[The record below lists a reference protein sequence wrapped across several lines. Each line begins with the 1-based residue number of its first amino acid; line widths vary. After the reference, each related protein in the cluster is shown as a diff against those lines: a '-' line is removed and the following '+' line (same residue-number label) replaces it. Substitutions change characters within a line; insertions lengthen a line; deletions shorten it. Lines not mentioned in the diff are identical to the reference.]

1 MKINLLLISILAVLF
16 TACSKSEDATPTGKY
31 SSGVFISNEGPFQ
44 TGTGTISHF
53 NRDTKMVENDIFQAV
68 NGRPLGNI
76 VQSIEIH
83 NDKAYMVV
91 NNAKKVEV
99 AQAWDFK
106 SVGVIQ
112 DLEMPRYFLGIND
125 KKGYI
130 SQWGAGGVNGAIKV
144 VDLQT
149 NTVTKTINVG
159 KGAEKMVTIDN
170 KVFVTCGGGFDNEN
184 LLFVIDIQQDAVSAT
199 IAVPDNSNSI
209 VVDSNNKL
217 WVACR
222 GRSQWNGM
230 TTVTVSPAQ
239 LIRINP
245 VNNQIEQRFT
255 FGRHGVSNLVINQS
269 KNTLFYTFNG
279 QVFTQNINDNA
290 LNTTPLI
297 RRSFYGLG
305 FDTQTNLLY
314 AADAGNF
321 SSNGKVMRYNPNGS
335 ALDSMIVGIAPSN
348 FFFR

>member
-1 MKINLLLISILAVLF
+1 MKINLFLISILVIFF

-31 SSGVFISNEGPFQ
+31 SSGVFVSNEGPFQ
-44 TGTGTISHF
+44 TGTGTVSF
-53 NRDTKMVENDIFQAV
+53 FDRNTRMAENDIFQLV
-68 NGRPLGNI
+68 NSRPLGNI

-112 DLEMPRYFLGIND
+112 DLEIPRFFLGID
-125 KKGYI
+125 EKKGYI
-130 SQWGAGGVNGAIKV
+130 SQWGVGGVNGAIKV

-149 NTVTKTINVG
+149 NMVTKTINVG
-159 KGAEKMVTIDN
+159 KGAERMVKIDN
-170 KVFVTCGGGFDNEN
+170 KVFVACGGGFDNEN
-184 LLFVIDIQQDAVSAT
+184 QLFVVDTQRDEVSAT
-199 IAVPDNSNSI
+199 ISVPDNSNSL

-222 GRSQWNGM
+222 GRSQWNGT

-245 VNNQIEQRFT
+245 ANNQVEQRFT
-255 FGRHGVSNLVINQS
+255 FSRHGVSNLVINAS
-269 KNTLFYTFNG
+269 RNTLFYTFSG
-279 QVFTQNINDNA
+279 QVFAQNINDNA
-290 LNTTPLI
+290 LNTTPI
-297 RRSFYGLG
+297 VRRGFYGLG
-305 FDTQTNLLY
+305 FDPQANLLY

-321 SSNGKVMRYNPNGS
+321 VSNGKVIRYNPNGS
-335 ALDSMIVGIAPSN
+335 AVDSMTVGIAPSG
-348 FFFR
+348 FYFR